1 MADDYLSDRE
11 QEEALLEWW
20 RENWRWIIGGIAL
33 GLAMLIGWR
42 SWEAQRESRAHD
54 ASRDYAQFQTALER
68 RDVEQA
74 ERLLLDLVSDHGSSA
89 YVQQGRLMLA
99 KAQVEAGN
107 FDQAITLL
115 TAAADASKDKELSS
129 IARLRVARLLIQ
141 QGKYDPA
148 LALLK
153 VDQAGAFAAQTRE
166 IRGDAMMAKGEPEA
180 ARAEYAAALSAAS
193 TAGQAQI
200 DPALLQ
206 LKLQDAGGGAGAAG
220 AGAGSQGQP

>member
-42 SWEAQRESRAHD
+42 SWEVQRESRAHD
-54 ASRDYAQFQTALER
+54 ASRDYAQFQAALER

-74 ERLLLDLVSDHGSSA
+74 ERLLLDLVSDHGSNA

-115 TAAADASKDKELSS
+115 TTAADASKDKELAS

-153 VDQAGAFAAQTRE
+153 VDQAGAFAAQIRE

-180 ARAEYAAALSAAS
+180 ARAEYAAALSA
-193 TAGQAQI
+193 TGMGGQRQV

-206 LKLQDAGGGAGAAG
+206 LKLQDAGGGAGT
-220 AGAGSQGQP
+220 GAGSQGQP